1 MASVESA
8 VPQCFTNGTSHDH
21 KNGSDEVVAKI
32 NLTIDETNVIEGARD
47 VLKVIRPQWNSNDIK
62 FKVRLEKSGCLL
74 NENTDKTRL
83 FEVLQKLITF
93 W

>member
-32 NLTIDETNVIEGARD
+32 NLTIDETNVTEGARD

-62 FKVRLEKSGCLL
+62 FKVR
-74 NENTDKTRL
+74 
-83 FEVLQKLITF
+83 
-93 W
+93 